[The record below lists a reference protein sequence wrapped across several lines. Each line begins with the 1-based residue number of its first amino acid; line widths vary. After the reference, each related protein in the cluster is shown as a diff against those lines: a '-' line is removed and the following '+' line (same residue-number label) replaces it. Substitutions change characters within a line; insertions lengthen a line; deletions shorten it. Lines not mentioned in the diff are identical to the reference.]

1 MREFLINIGAAL
13 ITPFVIAAFAP
24 PALAGDAYK
33 QDLFKAE
40 SVVFKN
46 KEFKIDGDL
55 EDEICRNAIP
65 TAANSRL
72 VRTGKYRFFL
82 LTKISFGK
90 DGNAAPSCF
99 GYLQINALLK
109 HDSTFIIYDEAVVKS
124 YGYGYGSPPDYRVEL
139 KFHKPPRISVRGG
152 AFNQGGASTT
162 SETYVLLTSGAKLLE
177 RRMSCRDPNGHVTS
191 RTSTC

>member
-152 AFNQGGASTT
+152 AFNQGGGKHYFRNVCFVNLGGQIVRKAN
-162 SETYVLLTSGAKLLE
+162 EL
-177 RRMSCRDPNGHVTS
+177 
-191 RTSTC
+191 